1 MPRPIALVALVGATV
16 IAGAA
21 CSSKPAQT
29 TGDQPGSGT
38 AASQPRAAAKAA
50 PPPPVKPAT
59 VLAQIEQWAPSATRV
74 EPAGLSVPGVEL
86 FALTDRKPVADDE
99 IAPFKV
105 VGVAGGVGGKILEGR
120 DLVRAAIDSKADR
133 KTIAQVALWV
143 AEDDGEILQAAKTRE
158 QRKAKVGPPAV
169 AKNALNFWVLTTDV
183 PRQIERAKLD
193 LTTGELELATLP
205 VRRDVAV
212 SNAIR
217 TLGSASISRHVH
229 AIKALADA
237 CTDPRARQGL
247 LGALSGHPR
256 AKTRAAIADEA
267 SRCGGPAVDAL
278 INAMERDRSGLVRT
292 RAASALGKLG
302 DARARPALAKAARG
316 EDADLA
322 WTAGN
327 ALKKI
332 H

>member
-1 MPRPIALVALVGATV
+1 M

-21 CSSKPAQT
+21 CSSKPAQS
-29 TGDQPGSGT
+29 TGDQPGSAT
-38 AASQPRAAAKAA
+38 AAPQPRAAAKAA
-50 PPPPVKPAT
+50 PPPPAKPAT
-59 VLAQIEQWAPSATRV
+59 VLAQVEQWAPGATRV

-105 VGVAGGVGGKILEGR
+105 VGVAGGVGSKILEGR
-120 DLVRAAIDSKADR
+120 DLVRAAIESKAER
-133 KTIAQVALWV
+133 KTVAQVALWV

-169 AKNALNFWVLTTDV
+169 AKNVLTFWVLTTDV
-183 PRQIERAKLD
+183 PRQIEHAKLD
-193 LTTGELELATLP
+193 LATGDLELATLP
-205 VRRDVAV
+205 VRRDVAI

-229 AIKALADA
+229 AIKALGDA
-237 CTDPRARQGL
+237 CTDARARQGL

-256 AKTRAAIADEA
+256 AKTRAAIADE
-267 SRCGGPAVDAL
+267 SPRCGAPAVDAL